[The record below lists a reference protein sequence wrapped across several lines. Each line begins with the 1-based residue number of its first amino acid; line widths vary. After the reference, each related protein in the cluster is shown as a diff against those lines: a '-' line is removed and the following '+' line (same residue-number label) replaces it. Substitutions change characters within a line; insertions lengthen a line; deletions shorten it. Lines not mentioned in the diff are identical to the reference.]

1 MQIVTTHKNCDFD
14 GLASAIAVTLLHPG
28 TIVVLPRAVNPN
40 VKAFL
45 SVHKDIFDIRLPE
58 DIDLDDVTHLFV
70 VDVAQWDRLEGRL
83 AGLQAREDIA
93 IRIWDHHPG
102 QGDIDTGNI
111 CQEKIGACVTLLV
124 RELQARGVSLTLIQA
139 TLFITGLYE
148 DTGRLTFPSTTAE
161 DARAAAYLLDND
173 ADLNIVARIL
183 RPAYREKQKEIL
195 HLMLEKAR
203 RVKVNG
209 YSIGI
214 CGIEIRGHV
223 DSLALVVRLIRELL
237 NVDAALGLFYDPDR
251 DCCMVIGR
259 SGIEELDIGAIMR
272 HLGGGGHP
280 GAGAALMKGVRP
292 RAIEEMVIGLIEG
305 NQQASVRVS
314 DLMSFPIISVTSQT
328 SMDDVA
334 RLLRHKGCTGLPVI
348 DDGELKGVISRR
360 DFKRVRKEKQLSA
373 PVKAFMTNKVFTIAP
388 EKSPAQAVGMM
399 VKHDIGRL
407 PVVKNGEVIGI
418 VTRSDAMLYLYD
430 LLPE

>member
-14 GLASAIAVTLLHPG
+14 GLASTIAVTLLYPG
-28 TIVVLPRAVNPN
+28 TIAVLPRSVNPN

-45 SVHKDIFDIRLPE
+45 SVHKDIFDIRSPG
-58 DIDLDDVTHLFV
+58 DIDLDAVTHLFV
-70 VDVAQWDRLEGRL
+70 VDVAQWKRLEGL
-83 AGLQAREDIA
+83 KGLQAREDLP

-102 QGDIDTGNI
+102 QGDIDTGEI
-111 CQEKIGACVTLLV
+111 CQEKIGACITLLV
-124 RELQARGVSLTLIQA
+124 RELRTRGMTVTPIQA

-173 ADLNIVARIL
+173 ADLNIVERIL

-195 HLMLEKAR
+195 HRMLEEAR
-203 RVKVNG
+203 RVKING

-214 CGIEIRGHV
+214 CSIEIRGHV

-251 DCCMVIGR
+251 DRCLVIGR
-259 SGIEELDIGAIMR
+259 SGIEELNIGSVMR

-280 GAGAALMKGVRP
+280 GAGSALMKRVQP
-292 RAIEEMVIGLIEG
+292 RAIEEMVLGLIEG

-314 DLMSFPIISVTSQT
+314 DLMSFPVLSVTSKT
-328 SMDDVA
+328 SMDEVA
-334 RLLRHKGCTGLPVI
+334 QLLRQKGCTGVPVI

-360 DFKRVRKEKQLSA
+360 DFKRVRKKKQLSS
-373 PVKAFMTNKVFTIAP
+373 PVKAFMSNKVLTIGP
-388 EKSPAQAVGMM
+388 EKSPAQAVGLM

-407 PVVKNGEVIGI
+407 PVVENGKVIGI
-418 VTRSDAMLYLYD
+418 VTRSDAMLYFYD
-430 LLPE
+430 QLPE

>member
-14 GLASAIAVTLLHPG
+14 GLASVVAVTLLHPG
-28 TIVVLPRAVNPN
+28 TVAVLPRAVNSN

-45 SVHKDIFDIRLPE
+45 SVHKDVFDIRLAE
-58 DIDLDDVTHLFV
+58 DIDLEGVTRLFV
-70 VDVAQWDRLEGRL
+70 VDVAQWNRLDGL
-83 AGLQAREDIA
+83 AALQGREDLA

-102 QGDIDTGNI
+102 QGNIDAEEL
-111 CQEKIGACVTLLV
+111 CQEKIGACITLLV
-124 RELQARGVSLTLIQA
+124 RELQAKGISLTPIQA

-148 DTGRLTFPSTTAE
+148 DTGRLTFPSTTPE
-161 DARAAAYLLDND
+161 DARAAAYLLENG
-173 ADLNIVARIL
+173 ADLSIVTRIL
-183 RPAYREKQKEIL
+183 RPAYRQKQKEIL
-195 HLMLEKAR
+195 HTMLNTAR

-209 YSIGI
+209 YSVGI
-214 CGIEIRGHV
+214 SRIEIHGHV

-237 NVDAALGLFYDPDR
+237 NVDAALGLFHDSER

-259 SGIEELDIGAIMR
+259 SGIEELNIGSIMR

-280 GAGAALMKGVRP
+280 GAGSALMKGVEP

-314 DLMSFPIISVTSQT
+314 DLMSFPVMSVTTQT
-328 SMDDVA
+328 SMSEVA

-348 DDGELKGVISRR
+348 DDGKLQGVISRR

-373 PVKAFMTNKVFTIAP
+373 PVKAFMTTKVLTIP
-388 EKSPAQAVGMM
+388 PGKSPAQAVGLM

-407 PVVKNGEVIGI
+407 PVVKDGEVIGI
-418 VTRSDAMLYLYD
+418 VTRSDAMLYFYD

>member
-14 GLASAIAVTLLHPG
+14 GLASVVAVTLLHPG
-28 TIVVLPRAVNPN
+28 TVAVLPRAVNSN

-45 SVHKDIFDIRLPE
+45 SMHKDIFDIRMPG
-58 DIDLDDVTHLFV
+58 DIDLGAVTGLFV
-70 VDVAQWDRLEGRL
+70 VDVAQWSRLDGL
-83 AGLQAREDIA
+83 AALQGKEDLT

-102 QGDIDTGNI
+102 QGNIDAGEL
-111 CQEKIGACVTLLV
+111 CQEKIGACITLLV
-124 RELQARGVSLTLIQA
+124 RELKAKSISLTPIQA

-148 DTGRLTFPSTTAE
+148 DTGRLTFPSTTPE
-161 DARAAAYLLDND
+161 DARAAAYLLEND
-173 ADLNIVARIL
+173 ADLSIVTRIL

-195 HLMLEKAR
+195 HAMLNTAR

-214 CGIEIRGHV
+214 GRIEIRGHV

-237 NVDAALGLFYDPDR
+237 NVDAALGLFHDLGR

-259 SGIEELDIGAIMR
+259 SGIEELNIGSIMR

-280 GAGAALMKGVRP
+280 GAGSALMKGVEP
-292 RAIEEMVIGLIEG
+292 QAIEEMVIGLIEG

-314 DLMSFPIISVTSQT
+314 DLMSFPIMSVTSKT
-328 SMDDVA
+328 SMSEVA
-334 RLLRHKGCTGLPVI
+334 RLLRDKGCTGLPVI

-373 PVKAFMTNKVFTIAP
+373 PVKAFMTTKVLTISP
-388 EKSPAQAVGMM
+388 GKSPAQAVGVM

-418 VTRSDAMLYLYD
+418 VTRSDAMLYFYD

>member
-14 GLASAIAVTLLHPG
+14 GLASVVAVTLLRPG
-28 TIVVLPRAVNPN
+28 TVAVLPRAVNSN

-45 SVHKDIFDIRLPE
+45 SVHKDIFDIRMPG
-58 DIDLDDVTHLFV
+58 DIDLDAVTGLFV
-70 VDVAQWDRLEGRL
+70 VDVAQWNRLDGL
-83 AGLQAREDIA
+83 AALQGKDDLA
-93 IRIWDHHPG
+93 IHIWDHHPG
-102 QGDIDTGNI
+102 QGNIDAGKL
-111 CQEKIGACVTLLV
+111 CQEKIGACITLLV
-124 RELQARGVSLTLIQA
+124 RELQAQGIALTPIQA

-148 DTGRLTFPSTTAE
+148 DTGRLTFPSTTPE
-161 DARAAAYLLDND
+161 DARAAAYLLEND
-173 ADLNIVARIL
+173 ADLSIVTRIL

-195 HLMLEKAR
+195 HAMLNTAR

-209 YSIGI
+209 YSVGIGR
-214 CGIEIRGHV
+214 IEIRGHV

-237 NVDAALGLFYDPDR
+237 NVDAALGLFHDTER
-251 DCCMVIGR
+251 NCCMVIGR
-259 SGIEELDIGAIMR
+259 SGIEELNIGAIMR

-280 GAGAALMKGVRP
+280 GAGSALMKGVAP
-292 RAIEEMVIGLIEG
+292 QAIEEIVIGLIEG

-314 DLMSFPIISVTSQT
+314 DLMSFPVMSVTSQT
-328 SMDDVA
+328 AMSEVA

-373 PVKAFMTNKVFTIAP
+373 PVKAFMTTKVLTIP
-388 EKSPAQAVGMM
+388 PGKSPAQAVGLM

-418 VTRSDAMLYLYD
+418 VTRSDAMLYFYD

>member
-14 GLASAIAVTLLHPG
+14 GLASVVAVTLLHPG
-28 TIVVLPRAVNPN
+28 TVAVLPRAVNSN
-40 VKAFL
+40 VKAFM
-45 SVHKDIFDIRLPE
+45 SVHKDVFDIRLAG
-58 DIDLDDVTHLFV
+58 DIDLAAVTGLFV
-70 VDVAQWDRLEGRL
+70 VDVAQWNRLDGL
-83 AGLQAREDIA
+83 AALKEREDLA

-102 QGDIDTGNI
+102 QGNI
-111 CQEKIGACVTLLV
+111 EAGEQCQEKIGACITLLV
-124 RELQARGVSLTLIQA
+124 RALQAKGIALTPIQA

-148 DTGRLTFPSTTAE
+148 DTGRLTFPSTTPE
-161 DARAAAYLLDND
+161 DARAAAYLLENG
-173 ADLNIVARIL
+173 ADLSIVTRIL

-195 HLMLEKAR
+195 HAMLNTAR

-209 YSIGI
+209 YSVGIGRM
-214 CGIEIRGHV
+214 EIHGHV

-237 NVDAALGLFYDPDR
+237 NVDAALGLFHDQDR

-259 SGIEELDIGAIMR
+259 SGIEELNIGSIMR

-280 GAGAALMKGVRP
+280 AAGSALMKGVEP
-292 RAIEEMVIGLIEG
+292 RAIEEMVLGLIEG

-314 DLMSFPIISVTSQT
+314 DLMSFPVMRVTSQT
-328 SMDDVA
+328 PMSEVA

-348 DDGELKGVISRR
+348 DDGELQGVISRR

-373 PVKAFMTNKVFTIAP
+373 PVKAFMTTKVLTIP
-388 EKSPAQAVGMM
+388 PGKSPAQAVGLM

-418 VTRSDAMLYLYD
+418 VTRSDAMLYFYD